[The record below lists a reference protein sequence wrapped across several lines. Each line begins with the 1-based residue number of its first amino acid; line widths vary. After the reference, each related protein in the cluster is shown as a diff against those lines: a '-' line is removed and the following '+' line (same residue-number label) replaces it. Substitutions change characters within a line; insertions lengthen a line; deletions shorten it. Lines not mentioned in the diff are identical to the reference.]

1 VSELRIDTAPL
12 GASTA
17 RKGSRLFT
25 WFACCALALLALAVR
40 LPGIGHGLPMV
51 VEQDCKIPYQV
62 ELLRRG
68 DDAWRSDREFR
79 WYPLFVAHL
88 VKLWP
93 APRAAPADAPLEQHL
108 VSAAAPQLQAR
119 FTVAMLAALMAPAA
133 YLLAALFLERRW
145 ALLAGLLCAFSLLSM
160 NFSQQARPHA
170 AAGALF
176 AWTLLALVRLRRR
189 GDSLGRG
196 LAGGALAL
204 SIGCLQSGLALLPAL
219 FAAELG
225 RRTFQ
230 RRWFDP
236 RWLVT
241 LALVALGILFFYPYE
256 FAGAPIAPQP
266 GAEATPV
273 NQGGHLLFLK
283 DFKGQGAITMAR
295 AFWSYE
301 PALSVL
307 ALVGIVLWLFRARET
322 RADPAESFTRRRDL
336 WVLLAF
342 ALPYALV
349 IALYDRTYERFL
361 LPLVPLLACCAAF
374 GVRELARR
382 VRASSGAASGAAGF
396 ALWAVA
402 VVLAV
407 APSAW
412 LCWRLAS
419 VRAAPHTT
427 ELAARWLEQHA
438 ETARSKDI
446 VLTPQL
452 DLPLAR
458 ESEGFANWMPGG
470 IEKQFTWVWSRY
482 QAALPGGRVYG
493 DRWRLRWWR
502 PRPVLMAS
510 SPEQYVAEQGGEL
523 LVAEVFADNRVSPAA
538 TKLRQW
544 LLANARLVERI
555 SPDSRPDYS
564 DHPFGYQ
571 EETSVPPGIFFRRLA
586 QARASGPVI
595 EIFEL
600 PAR

>member
-1 VSELRIDTAPL
+1 VSEP
-12 GASTA
+12 GSESTSA
-17 RKGSRLFT
+17 RARESAKKRSPLFT
-25 WFACCALALLALAVR
+25 AFACCALALLALAVR
-40 LPGIGHGLPMV
+40 IPGIGHGLPMA
-51 VEQDCKIPYQV
+51 VEQDCKIPHQV

-68 DDAWRSDREFR
+68 GDAWRTDREFR
-79 WYPLFVAHL
+79 WYPLLVAHL

-93 APRAAPADAPLEQHL
+93 APQVAPADAPLEQHL

-189 GDSLGRG
+189 GDALGRG

-219 FAAELG
+219 LAAELG
-225 RRTFQ
+225 RRSFQ

-241 LALVALGILFFYPYE
+241 LVLVALGVVFFYPFE
-256 FAGAPIAPQP
+256 FVGAPLPPQS

-273 NQGGHLLFLK
+273 GQGGHLLFLK
-283 DFKGQGAITMAR
+283 DFKGLGAVTMAR
-295 AFWSYE
+295 SLWSYE
-301 PALSVL
+301 PASSVL
-307 ALVGIVLWLFRARET
+307 ALLGLALWFFRARERRT
-322 RADPAESFTRRRDL
+322 DPAESFTARRDL
-336 WVLLAF
+336 GVLLAF

-349 IALYDRTYERFL
+349 LALYNRTYERFL
-361 LPLVPLLACCAAF
+361 IPLLPLLACCAAF
-374 GVRELARR
+374 GVRELVRR
-382 VRASSGAASGAAGF
+382 VRTPSGAAGF
-396 ALWAVA
+396 TVWAAAVA
-402 VVLAV
+402 LAV

-412 LCWRLAS
+412 LCARLAS

-427 ELAARWLEQHA
+427 ELAARWLEAHA
-438 ETARSKDI
+438 DLRAKDI
-446 VLTPQL
+446 ALTPQL

-470 IEKQFTWVWSRY
+470 IEEQFTWVWSRY
-482 QAALPGGRVYG
+482 QAALPGGRVWG
-493 DRWRLRWWR
+493 ERWRLRWWR
-502 PRPVLMAS
+502 PRPVLMLN
-510 SPEQYVAEQGGEL
+510 SPGEYVADQGGEL
-523 LVAEVFADNRVSPAA
+523 LVAEVFAENRVSPAA
-538 TKLRQW
+538 TKVREW
-544 LLANARLVERI
+544 LLANARLVARI